1 MKRIFLIICV
11 LVGFFVIVPKVV
23 ANEGDV
29 IKPVAMK
36 HTYKSLFQVKTFT
49 ADGSKIGES
58 TGFFISSDGKGV
70 APYSLFKGASRAE
83 VIDYKGK
90 VYHVS
95 RILGAS
101 EHYDLVKFTTMSGK
115 KIQPLPLITEGELHV
130 GQNVYLAKYT
140 TNKKQLPIPVKV
152 DVADD
157 FDNYK
162 YYTIAAANDSS
173 NIFAPVLTENGYVV
187 AFSQYNIANDSLGL
201 CAIDI
206 RFINDLTIDAASA
219 FNSDLTAIKIPKSLP
234 QSEADAQTFVYMASR
249 MDSTTAHTALND
261 FLVSYPDNAEGY
273 MHRAAFFVRCNNFA
287 GAELDYST
295 ALDKSANPASN
306 LKTDEVYN
314 TFSKLIYNKA
324 VNQPNQLPENWNLQR
339 ALEEAQKAYQV
350 RPLRYYL
357 MQQGHCLFAQ
367 KKYAEAYEKYIEV
380 CTNTSADTTTWSQ
393 QSQKETWFYATRA
406 YELSGGDS
414 VKVVELMDSVIAHL
428 PRPVE
433 VSDAVYFLERALRLE
448 QIGQYR
454 KAVLDYNEYE
464 NVVGNGNLNAH
475 FYYLREQLEMK
486 CGMYQQAL
494 DDINTA
500 MSRNPQHPDYPVE
513 HALILL
519 RAGLYNEAID
529 VCSKK
534 ILTITDNPDYYKILG
549 ISFGELGK
557 YKQALDNLYKAESLG
572 DPTVSNFIEKYS
584 KASSSFKK

>member
-1 MKRIFLIICV
+1 MKKIFLIICV

-83 VIDYKGK
+83 VVDYKGK

>member
-11 LVGFFVIVPKVV
+11 FVGFFVIVPKVV

-83 VIDYKGK
+83 VVDYKGK

-273 MHRAAFFVRCNNFA
+273 MNRAAFFVRCNNFA

-324 VNQPNQLPENWNLQR
+324 VNQPNQLPENWSLQR

-572 DPTVSNFIEKYS
+572 DPTVSNFIERYS